1 MDKDH
6 KHRLSSAEQMHM
18 HYTLQFI
25 TSGCSHDVSFDHYK
39 LFILKFNTIISIAK
53 LSRSNL
59 TLERKS
65 LIIFIKLFST

>member
-39 LFILKFNTIISIAK
+39 LFILKFNTIISIVK
-53 LSRSNL
+53 
-59 TLERKS
+59 T
-65 LIIFIKLFST
+65 IKK